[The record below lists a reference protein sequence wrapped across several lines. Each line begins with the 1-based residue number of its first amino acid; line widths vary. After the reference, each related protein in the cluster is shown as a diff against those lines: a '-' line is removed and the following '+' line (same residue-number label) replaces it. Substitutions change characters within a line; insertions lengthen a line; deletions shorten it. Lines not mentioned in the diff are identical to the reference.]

1 MVRNTDRLSVS
12 VFLNP
17 LNIFS
22 INLIEVNK
30 DVLGIFLDADSALRG
45 LNHSKTHWPICVTV
59 EKSYGHFA
67 LKWRQNERDGV
78 SNHRRLNC
86 LPNRLFRRRSKKTSK
101 LRVTGLCEGNSL
113 VTSEFSVQRASN
125 DDVAIWWSHHGQNVL
140 ASLSPWDSENRLP
153 SNL

>member
-1 MVRNTDRLSVS
+1 MVRNTERLSLS

-45 LNHSKTHWPICVTV
+45 LNHWKTYWLICVKV

-67 LKWRQNERDGV
+67 LQWRHNEHNGV
-78 SNHRRLNC
+78 SNNRRLDC
-86 LPNRLFRRRSKKTSK
+86 LLNRLFRRRSKKVIMHRMYLLPCLPAILRTDYRQTSNISRIK
-101 LRVTGLCEGNSL
+101 SQNLNVPRLVLQLSL
-113 VTSEFSVQRASN
+113 
-125 DDVAIWWSHHGQNVL
+125 IIPL
-140 ASLSPWDSENRLP
+140 
-153 SNL
+153 